1 MATPSIPTERYHSLD
16 ALRATMMS
24 LGLVL
29 HTAVNYMQ
37 APAGGWPVKDPS
49 THVVFDLLYY
59 FIHLFRMPVFF
70 VSAGFFAALLYEKK
84 GSREMLI
91 NRVKRVLIPLVL
103 SFLLIIPLIRMS
115 IRFTM
120 NGGGTEG
127 WTKAAE
133 MLTSLN
139 AFKNMHL
146 GHLWFLY
153 YLLLMYIATLAAI
166 HLLRLIHTRIPFPRQ
181 ITFAPN
187 LFQTGALPL
196 LFVLTF
202 ITLLPMPEA
211 EIDTS
216 VSLVPVPR
224 ILLAYA
230 VFFVWVWLLY
240 KQRFRLGYFQKH
252 WLAYLISGLTLS
264 MGYLSIRV
272 GKIMID
278 PTYAHL
284 PGKVLAAVAT
294 WLLVFASIGLFL
306 RFFSKPNPVIRY
318 LSDASYWMYLIH
330 HPIVIVLTGLLTG
343 FALSAVIKF
352 SLVLAG
358 TLLFCLLTYYLFVRS
373 TFIGV
378 LLNGR
383 RFSRGLPQA
392 TPKPIQAA
400 A

>member
-1 MATPSIPTERYHSLD
+1 MAPTSIQTERYHSLD

-49 THVVFDLLYY
+49 TQVAFDLLYY

-84 GSREMLI
+84 GTIPMLI
-91 NRVKRVLIPLVL
+91 NRAKRVVLPLVL
-103 SFLLIIPLIRMS
+103 SFLLIIPIIRTS

-127 WTKAAE
+127 WSKAME
-133 MLTSLN
+133 MLTSLD
-139 AFKNMHL
+139 AFTNMHL

-153 YLLLMYIATLAAI
+153 YLLILYIAALVAMPV
-166 HLLRLIHTRIPFPRQ
+166 LRLIRTRIPFPRKN
-181 ITFAPN
+181 ILTSY
-187 LFQTGALPL
+187 LFQAGALPL
-196 LFVLTF
+196 LFGLTF
-202 ITLLPMPEA
+202 ITLLPMAEA
-211 EIDTS
+211 EMDTS
-216 VSLVPVPR
+216 VSLVPVTH

-230 VFFVWVWLLY
+230 VFFVWGWLLY
-240 KQRFRLGYFQKH
+240 QRRDRLVYFQRH
-252 WLAYLISGLTLS
+252 WMAFLTSGLSVS
-264 MGYLSIRV
+264 MVYLYLRV
-272 GKIMID
+272 GNLQLNQGNG
-278 PTYAHL
+278 HL
-284 PGKVLAAVAT
+284 PGKVLAAISI

-306 RFFSKPNPVIRY
+306 RFFSQPNPRIRY

-343 FALSAVIKF
+343 FALPATVKF
-352 SLVLAG
+352 SLVLSG

-373 TFIGV
+373 TLIGV
-378 LLNGR
+378 LLNGKR
-383 RFSRGLPQA
+383 YPRGLPK
-392 TPKPIQAA
+392 TKPGPVQAA
-400 A
+400 V